1 MSVKGSMASSA
12 MFPFIRAS
20 ASARNTKSTAP
31 KTSMEYVIS
40 ASVKQDA
47 FSTET
52 LYAAYETTAIKRETY
67 PMMDKL
73 DEALTT
79 RTVIITPISV
89 IRIPAIWI
97 FDGFFFRTSVDAASD
112 TTGIQARNT
121 PLSDA
126 VVLLIPKVS
135 AMN

>member
-1 MSVKGSMASSA
+1 
-12 MFPFIRAS
+12 
-20 ASARNTKSTAP
+20 
-31 KTSMEYVIS
+31 
-40 ASVKQDA
+40 
-47 FSTET
+47 
-52 LYAAYETTAIKRETY
+52 
-67 PMMDKL
+67 MDKL

-97 FDGFFFRTSVDAASD
+97 FDGFFFRASAEAASD

-135 AMN
+135 AMK